1 MENMNLAIA
10 NIPIQQWE
18 GLYDE
23 NTALLNGT
31 IFPSLNLPFYAAE
44 YPMETSIKSAI
55 TALPQSDSLSPD
67 DGQAQMMLQIMTV
80 SFVLDDLRLYMD
92 THPSETAPADL
103 KKELVSRRKQLLLQF
118 AQNHYPLTAD
128 CEGCWQE
135 GPMPWEGVCY

>member
-31 IFPSLNLPFYAAE
+31 IFPSLNMPFFAAE
-44 YPMETSIKSAI
+44 APMETPLKAAI
-55 TALPQSDSLSPD
+55 TALPQPDSLSAD
-67 DGQAQMMLQIMTV
+67 AGQAQMMLQILAV

-92 THPSETAPADL
+92 THPTETAPSDL
-103 KKELVSRRKQLLLQF
+103 KKELITIRKQLLSQF
-118 AQNHYPLTAD
+118 AQNHYPITPD